1 MKILVFSSES
11 LILVL
16 ISGRRWVLKLEQL
29 FPLKVRKAEKRAEGI
44 FVPAERKTHQSS
56 PGARQAG
63 PQAQQASTLQLKVK
77 GFPKYGD
84 RGFSAPS
91 PGFTG
96 VDRVLAQLF
105 LRILGHQPWLIQNTC
120 LVGSA
125 RSKE

>member
-1 MKILVFSSES
+1 MKILVFSES
-11 LILVL
+11 LTLVL
-16 ISGRRWVLKLEQL
+16 TSGSRRVLKSEQL

-63 PQAQQASTLQLKVK
+63 PRAQQASTLQLKVK

-105 LRILGHQPWLIQNTC
+105 LRLLGH
-120 LVGSA
+120 A
-125 RSKE
+125 